1 MCVGFAVEA
10 LNVKAKFLKD
20 NLCRAKIYG
29 VPDPNMRKAA
39 IIAQYT
45 PGITATKSLF
55 PLVRSLQ
62 NLGYSVIVVSSCDIS
77 AGPGEEGRLE
87 EKSFQ
92 EIRWVDV
99 DVVCNRPNDVVLV
112 CRPNEG
118 YDFGSW
124 AAAFYLIPQLL
135 DVDFLLQVNDSIVGP
150 FWGLDAIVEN
160 FENSYGDIWG
170 LVRSRQHFPHL
181 QSYFVGYK
189 RDVLKSAAFS
199 AFWSSVRPQKSKRNV
214 IDRYELGLSSI
225 LRREGFVSTCFLD
238 GLSLGSDYLN
248 PIVDLWD
255 VCLARGVPF
264 LKYEV
269 IRKYN
274 KSRPGYLQK
283 YMKDKYGIDMSNWVE
298 SDVCA

>member
-1 MCVGFAVEA
+1 MAIDSTPSA
-10 LNVKAKFLKD
+10 LFKMHRVLRGRIENSKSKQQLRAQELKVKAKFLKD
-20 NLCRAKIYG
+20 NLRRAKVYG
-29 VPDPNMRKAA
+29 DLNPNMRKAA

-62 NLGYSVIVVSSCDIS
+62 NLGYSVVVVSSRDDS
-77 AGPGEEGRLE
+77 VGPGEEGHLE

-99 DVVCNRPNDVVLV
+99 DVVCNRPKDVVLV

-170 LVRSRQHFPHL
+170 LVRSRQHFPHI

-199 AFWSSVRPQKSKRNV
+199 AFWSSVRPQKTKRNV

-225 LRREGFVSTCFLD
+225 LRREGFVSTCFWM
-238 GLSLGSDYLN
+238 DYLSEA
-248 PIVDLWD
+248 ITSTRL
-255 VCLARGVPF
+255 LT
-264 LKYEV
+264 
-269 IRKYN
+269 
-274 KSRPGYLQK
+274 
-283 YMKDKYGIDMSNWVE
+283 YGMCVLL
-298 SDVCA
+298 VAYRF